1 MVQGLA
7 VGVREVLF
15 GLFVVTIKTIR
26 VYCTSIDRL
35 FNLPYKGL
43 SRLFPYYKIY
53 NRLLVLIVLLGKWR
67 PRADVADM
75 PMIPA
80 FGEIL
85 GSADRADGARPPLS
99 STHYGLQRGC
109 GAEVDQRSAV
119 FGSPAQLAS
128 PIRLGSMSARLSAEA
143 ARPARLRGKRYG
155 RLCRG
160 KPATD
165 SHLVHPPGPQGR

>member
-7 VGVREVLF
+7 VVVMEVLF
-15 GLFVVTIKTIR
+15 GLFVVTIKSIR
-26 VYCTSIDRL
+26 VYRTSIVRL

-53 NRLLVLIVLLGKWR
+53 SRLLVLIVLLGKWI

-85 GSADRADGARPPLS
+85 GSADGADGARPPLS
-99 STHYGLQRGC
+99 STHYGLQRRC
-109 GAEVDQRSAV
+109 GAMNRKAV
-119 FGSPAQLAS
+119 CKTVTGQAGHRLAS
-128 PIRLGSMSARLSAEA
+128 
-143 ARPARLRGKRYG
+143 
-155 RLCRG
+155 C
-160 KPATD
+160 
-165 SHLVHPPGPQGR
+165 HPPGPQGR